1 MFKIMNRLRNR
12 KGFTVVELMVTLV
25 LLGLVVTL
33 SWQLF
38 SSIFDKYE
46 LVEQR
51 YIIQTEVQNIVS
63 SFQNDAYNYSLYT
76 ATTVDMFY
84 ENPETVEANKRL
96 ESCPELGAFTEDE
109 TTHSL
114 TFNNR
119 SADAMSYTYLFCFNG
134 YLYILNSGTKEAVR
148 YFFTDQVP
156 IDIKFTI
163 GTRANAM
170 DGTGKEGDGTKY
182 ERDSAGNLVPVT
194 NADGSAQKSD
204 PVFLNKGVTVTV
216 TGYYTDDNGEK
227 DESMYYKLN
236 TSFAFSNINGSINM
250 NSPNGNYLTNKLVAG
265 WCVEDDAGNALSD
278 SVLKTCKGYPS
289 IDACEGKTYSDY
301 QNINKSG
308 NIIRYI
314 SMYDFLNG
322 NLNTS
327 GGASDSTVSFNCATR
342 WLMADSD
349 VGAGVVDSLRDF
361 RDEVLSGSKIGDCLI
376 EKYYEYS
383 PDIIEFAQQSPVLKK
398 ILQSAVT
405 DFACTFEILKNS

>member
-1 MFKIMNRLRNR
+1 MFKIMSKFRNR
-12 KGFTVVELMVTLV
+12 KGFTLVELMITLV
-25 LLGLVVTL
+25 LLGLVLAL
-33 SWQLF
+33 SAQLF
-38 SSIFDKYE
+38 RSIFEKYK

-51 YIIQTEVQNIVS
+51 YIIQSEVQHIVS

-84 ENPETVEANKRL
+84 EKPETVEANKRL
-96 ESCPELGAFTEDE
+96 ASCPELGAFTENEE
-109 TTHSL
+109 THTL
-114 TFNNR
+114 TFDNR

-134 YLYILNSGTKEAVR
+134 YLYILNSGKEDAVR
-148 YFFTDQVP
+148 YFYTDQVP
-156 IDIKFTI
+156 VDIKFTI
-163 GTRANAM
+163 GTRAYEM
-170 DGTGKEGDGTKY
+170 DGTGNESDGTKY
-182 ERDSAGNLVPVT
+182 EKDAEGNLVPVT
-194 NADGSAQKSD
+194 NADGTHQKSD
-204 PVFLNKGVTVTV
+204 PIFLDKGVTVTV
-216 TGYYTDDNGEK
+216 TGYYLDDNGER
-227 DESMYYKLN
+227 DESKYYKLN

-289 IDACEGKTYSDY
+289 IDACEGKTYSNY

-383 PDIIEFAQQSPVLKK
+383 PDIIEFAQQSPALKK
-398 ILQSAVT
+398 FLQTAVT
-405 DFACTFEILKNS
+405 DFAYTFEILKN

>member
-1 MFKIMNRLRNR
+1 MFKIMNKLRSR
-12 KGFTVVELMVTLV
+12 KGFTIVELMVTLV
-25 LLGLVVTL
+25 LLGIVVTL
-33 SWQLF
+33 SLQLF
-38 SSIFDKYE
+38 SSIFDKYD

-84 ENPETVEANKRL
+84 ENPETVAANKQL
-96 ESCPELGAFTEDE
+96 TSCPELGPFTEDE
-109 TTHSL
+109 QTHTL
-114 TFNNR
+114 KFDNR
-119 SADAMSYTYLFCFNG
+119 SADAMNYTYLFCFNG
-134 YLYILNSGTKEAVR
+134 YLYILNSGKTDAVR

-156 IDIKFTI
+156 VDIKFTV
-163 GTRANAM
+163 GTRAYEM
-170 DGTGKEGDGTKY
+170 DGTGNEGDGTNY
-182 ERDSAGNLVPVT
+182 EKDSAGNLVPVT
-194 NADGSAQKSD
+194 NSDGSSQKVD
-204 PVFLNKGVTVTV
+204 PIFLDKGITVTV

-236 TSFAFSNINGSINM
+236 TSFAFNNINGSINM
-250 NSPNGNYLTNKLVAG
+250 NSPNGNYLTNRLVAG
-265 WCVEDDAGNALSD
+265 WYVEDGTGNAVSD
-278 SVLKTCKGYPS
+278 TLLKTYKGYPTV
-289 IDACEGKTYSDY
+289 DVCEGKTYSNY
-301 QNINKSG
+301 PNISKSG

-327 GGASDSTVSFNCATR
+327 GDGTSDSTVSFNCATR

-361 RDEVLSGSKIGDCLI
+361 RDDVLKGSEIGDCLI

-383 PDIIEFAQQSPVLKK
+383 PDIIEFAQKSPAVKK
-398 ILQSAVT
+398 FLQTAVT
-405 DFACTFEILKNS
+405 DFAYTFEVLKK